1 MAAGLTA
8 YTAIHYNNIQDM
20 AETKSIKDYSGKT
33 AMEWLELRKWTGFL
47 MRIPLD
53 KTKGYPCKN
62 ANDAMSIRATASML
76 NNNDECDR
84 KFKVV
89 VDFETKIV
97 TVTATK
103 KNQEGYDSETTRRA

>member
-1 MAAGLTA
+1 
-8 YTAIHYNNIQDM
+8 M
-20 AETKSIKDYSGKT
+20 AETKSIKDYSSKT

-53 KTKGYPCKN
+53 KSKGYPCKN

-84 KFKVV
+84 RFKVV
-89 VDFETKIV
+89 VDFDTKIV
-97 TVTATK
+97 TVTATNK
-103 KNQEGYDSETTRRA
+103 TNSSNDSETTRRA